1 MTHEVWCN
9 NYSEIYHKL
18 PAEFTSDRIL
28 KIGQYLVGTCKAS
41 KFDLNRT
48 SRFDSKG
55 RADSKISNRRACHV
69 CRRTTHCS
77 TTNFSRFGIATGI
90 YIEFN

>member
-41 KFDLNRT
+41 RFDLNRT
-48 SRFDSKG
+48 SRFDSKVTG
-55 RADSKISNRRACHV
+55 RFK
-69 CRRTTHCS
+69 
-77 TTNFSRFGIATGI
+77 NFESPRLPRLPS
-90 YIEFN
+90 YHKQH

>member
-41 KFDLNRT
+41 RFDLNRT
-48 SRFDSKG
+48 SRFDSKVTG
-55 RADSKISNRRACHV
+55 RFE
-69 CRRTTHCS
+69 
-77 TTNFSRFGIATGI
+77 NFESPAPAT
-90 YIEFN
+90 FAVVPL